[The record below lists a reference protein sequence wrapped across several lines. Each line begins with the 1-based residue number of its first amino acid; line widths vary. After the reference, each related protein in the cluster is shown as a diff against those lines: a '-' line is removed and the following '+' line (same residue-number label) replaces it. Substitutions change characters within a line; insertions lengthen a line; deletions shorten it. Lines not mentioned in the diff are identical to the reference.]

1 MLLVRHSRSL
11 DVWSLGK
18 DSEAKDAVEHRRS
31 GDSLPVSTKPR
42 LELTLKQSDDS
53 TRGHHISSATI
64 SQCGQWVSCITGGA
78 HFPVAHVYHLTV
90 TVDRDGDRSVKASR
104 VSLRFDEEAC
114 DALSAAKALRVSEW
128 SGRQRPRILSQ
139 RGVFLGGGEGG
150 QEGAAGGKK
159 KKAKKGGKGSDKD
172 APSSSAC
179 RLALALPNG
188 ALAVLALHAPTQKKK
203 GGKTGSS
210 HATLDTVISV
220 PVPSAAGG
228 RSDLPDKAP
237 VADISSSRDGRWVA
251 VASANGTVEV
261 FDTQGAEGKGQ
272 HHMSTPR
279 MQAPITALGLRAGG
293 EGSGGGGGENGELV
307 VAMADNQVLFF
318 DLAAKGLS
326 EWSRSHPHLPAHFT
340 RLPVPVD
347 RVAFDPA
354 HPSTV
359 LLGSLDYLCH
369 VDLKVRYVLRRCVLG
384 CYGVSLFCCFLWN
397 GCLSTTLVRLHL
409 MCEHVCA

>member
-1 MLLVRHSRSL
+1 MMTKVDKDGSGAIDLRELKNALKKKSSTLDPSLLPGGAGVI
-11 DVWSLGK
+11 
-18 DSEAKDAVEHRRS
+18 
-31 GDSLPVSTKPR
+31 
-42 LELTLKQSDDS
+42 ELTAKNKA
-53 TRGHHISSATI
+53 ISSGKQPAAVRK
-64 SQCGQWVSCITGGA
+64 SA
-78 HFPVAHVYHLTV
+78 NVAVAQQRM
-90 TVDRDGDRSVKASR
+90 DKA
-104 VSLRFDEEAC
+104 
-114 DALSAAKALRVSEW
+114 AA
-128 SGRQRPRILSQ
+128 
-139 RGVFLGGGEGG
+139 
-150 QEGAAGGKK
+150 
-159 KKAKKGGKGSDKD
+159 AKKGGKGSDKD
-172 APSSSAC
+172 ASSPYAC

-203 GGKTGSS
+203 GGKAGSS
-210 HATLDTVISV
+210 HATLDTLINF

-261 FDTQGAEGKGQ
+261 FDAHAAEGKGQ
-272 HHMSTPR
+272 HHMSTPC

-293 EGSGGGGGENGELV
+293 GGGGGGGGEDGELV

-354 HPSTV
+354 HPTTV

-369 VDLKVRYVLRRCVLG
+369 VDLKVRY
-384 CYGVSLFCCFLWN
+384 LF
-397 GCLSTTLVRLHL
+397 
-409 MCEHVCA
+409 